1 MKTKKE
7 LRNLNRL
14 NKAVYKKW
22 IYNNDINRENC
33 GNYLQKI
40 NYSITDYNKELKI
53 IKKEPK
59 DIVYMIMLAN
69 WITETVD
76 EYIKLVRAD
85 ILQNFQYEEL
95 KDEKKYLKAIRS
107 FVVAHPLSTTR
118 HEKYKL
124 DGGFIC
130 SDIVINDNC
139 LFSLLHEKDVYTINT
154 FGLQSGKSKYDYLL
168 KVYFKDDNMK
178 FFKYICCSIEDIT
191 VCVSKYIEKL
201 YSFVAY
207 LVKLKKKDYQED
219 RIL

>member
-14 NKAVYKKW
+14 NQAVYKKW

-40 NYSITDYNKELKI
+40 SNSITDYNKELKI

-69 WITETVD
+69 WIKETVD
-76 EYIKLVRAD
+76 AYIELVRYD
-85 ILQNFQYEEL
+85 ILQGFQYEEL
-95 KDEKKYLKAIRS
+95 KDENEYLKAIRS
-107 FVVAHPLSTTR
+107 FVVAHPLSTNR
-118 HEKYKL
+118 HGKYKL

-139 LFSLLHEKDVYTINT
+139 LFALLHERDVYTINT
-154 FGLQSGKSKYDYLL
+154 LGLQIGKSKYDYLL
-168 KVYFKDDNMK
+168 KVYSKDDNMK

-191 VCVSKYIEKL
+191 VCISKYIEKL
-201 YSFVAY
+201 YSFAAY
-207 LVKLKKKDYQED
+207 LAKLKKKDYQED
-219 RIL
+219 RVL